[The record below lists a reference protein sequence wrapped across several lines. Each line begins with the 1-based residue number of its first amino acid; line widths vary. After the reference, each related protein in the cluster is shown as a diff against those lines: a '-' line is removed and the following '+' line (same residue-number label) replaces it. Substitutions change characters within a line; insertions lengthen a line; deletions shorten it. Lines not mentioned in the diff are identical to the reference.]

1 MATIADLERTI
12 TDTVGV
18 PVTLERDGGRLVV
31 TAFVS
36 HEEMRDAIL
45 DLARVAAGA
54 LDVEDNIDV
63 TDVLAGETAG
73 LVISDQDLQ
82 GGPGGTPGFEE
93 ESLEAGDFQD
103 QSRDTNLTD
112 GWSASGP
119 TSAMDEDLV
128 SEGDAVFV
136 PPTDPVGTS
145 REVIGGLQLSSMDS
159 IEVDRSSDGTIGDE
173 AIADAIRRELRED
186 SATTALE
193 VDVDVYRGIARLRG
207 LVQDL
212 DDAENAEEV
221 AARVPGVIEVREE
234 LDVESMG

>member
-45 DLARVAAGA
+45 DLARDAAGA

>member
-45 DLARVAAGA
+45 DLARDAAGA

-103 QSRDTNLTD
+103 QSRENNLTD

-159 IEVDRSSDGTIGDE
+159 IEVARSSDGTLGDE

>member
-45 DLARVAAGA
+45 DLARDAAGA

-159 IEVDRSSDGTIGDE
+159 IEVARSSDGTLGDE

-186 SATTALE
+186 SATTALD

>member
-45 DLARVAAGA
+45 DLARDAAGA

-103 QSRDTNLTD
+103 QSRENNLTD

-159 IEVDRSSDGTIGDE
+159 IEVARSSDGTLGDE

-186 SATTALE
+186 SATTALD

-212 DDAENAEEV
+212 DDAENADEV

>member
-45 DLARVAAGA
+45 DLARDAAGA

-186 SATTALE
+186 SATTALD

>member
-45 DLARVAAGA
+45 DLARDAAGA

-173 AIADAIRRELRED
+173 AIADAIRRELRGD
-186 SATTALE
+186 AATTALE

>member
-45 DLARVAAGA
+45 DLARDAAGA

-159 IEVDRSSDGTIGDE
+159 IEVARSSDGTLGDE

-186 SATTALE
+186 SATTALD

-212 DDAENAEEV
+212 DDAENADEV

>member
-45 DLARVAAGA
+45 DLARDAAGA

-103 QSRDTNLTD
+103 QSRENNLTD

-159 IEVDRSSDGTIGDE
+159 IEVARSSDGTLGDE

-186 SATTALE
+186 SATTALD

>member
-45 DLARVAAGA
+45 DLARDAAGA

-103 QSRDTNLTD
+103 QSRENNLTD

>member
-45 DLARVAAGA
+45 DLARDAAGA

-82 GGPGGTPGFEE
+82 GGPGGAPGFEE

-103 QSRDTNLTD
+103 QSRENNLTD

-159 IEVDRSSDGTIGDE
+159 IEVARSSDGTLGDE

-186 SATTALE
+186 SATTALD

-212 DDAENAEEV
+212 DDAENAEEI

>member
-45 DLARVAAGA
+45 DLARDAAGA

-159 IEVDRSSDGTIGDE
+159 IDVARSSDGTLGDE

>member
-45 DLARVAAGA
+45 DLARDAAGA

-145 REVIGGLQLSSMDS
+145 REVIGGL
-159 IEVDRSSDGTIGDE
+159 
-173 AIADAIRRELRED
+173 
-186 SATTALE
+186 
-193 VDVDVYRGIARLRG
+193 
-207 LVQDL
+207 
-212 DDAENAEEV
+212 
-221 AARVPGVIEVREE
+221 
-234 LDVESMG
+234 

>member
-45 DLARVAAGA
+45 DLARDAAGA

-103 QSRDTNLTD
+103 QSRENNLTD

-186 SATTALE
+186 SATTALD

>member
-103 QSRDTNLTD
+103 QSRENNLTD

>member
-103 QSRDTNLTD
+103 QSRENNLTD

-119 TSAMDEDLV
+119 TSAIDDDLV

-159 IEVDRSSDGTIGDE
+159 LEVERSSDGTLGDE

-186 SATTALE
+186 AATTALTI
-193 VDVDVYRGIARLRG
+193 DVAVYRGVARLRG
-207 LVQDL
+207 TVQDIA
-212 DDAENAEEV
+212 DAENAEEV
-221 AARVPGVIEVREE
+221 AARVPGVLEVREE
-234 LDVESMG
+234 LEVADMA

>member
-45 DLARVAAGA
+45 DLARDAAGP
-54 LDVEDNIDV
+54 LEVEDNV
-63 TDVLAGETAG
+63 EVNDVLAGEIGG

-82 GGPGGTPGFEE
+82 GGPGGSPGFTE
-93 ESLEAGDFQD
+93 ESLEAGDFASQD
-103 QSRDTNLTD
+103 RDTNLTD

-119 TSAMDEDLV
+119 TSAIDDELV

-136 PPTDPVGTS
+136 PPTGSAP
-145 REVIGGLQLSSMDS
+145 RAKSSGVS
-159 IEVDRSSDGTIGDE
+159 NS
-173 AIADAIRRELRED
+173 APWIR
-186 SATTALE
+186 
-193 VDVDVYRGIARLRG
+193 
-207 LVQDL
+207 
-212 DDAENAEEV
+212 
-221 AARVPGVIEVREE
+221 
-234 LDVESMG
+234 

>member
-45 DLARVAAGA
+45 DLARDAAGA

-103 QSRDTNLTD
+103 QSRENNLTD

-159 IEVDRSSDGTIGDE
+159 IEVARSSDGTLGDE

-212 DDAENAEEV
+212 DDAENADEV

>member
-45 DLARVAAGA
+45 DLARDAAGA

-103 QSRDTNLTD
+103 QSRENNLTD

-159 IEVDRSSDGTIGDE
+159 IDVARSSDGTLGDE

-186 SATTALE
+186 SATTALD

>member
-45 DLARVAAGA
+45 DLARDAAGA

-103 QSRDTNLTD
+103 QSRETNLTD

-186 SATTALE
+186 SATTALD

>member
-45 DLARVAAGA
+45 DLARDAAGA

-159 IEVDRSSDGTIGDE
+159 IEVARSSDGTLGDE